1 MTPFKTHSYQPLLG
15 GNRKT
20 NISGREME
28 RKTAEVETADEL
40 REQDN
45 EGEGL
50 TDRKTSVRE
59 DSLQFMCVLTS
70 CRQVYL

>member
-1 MTPFKTHSYQPLLG
+1 MG
-15 GNRKT
+15 W
-20 NISGREME
+20 EME

-40 REQDN
+40 REQDK

-50 TDRKTSVRE
+50 TERKTRVRE